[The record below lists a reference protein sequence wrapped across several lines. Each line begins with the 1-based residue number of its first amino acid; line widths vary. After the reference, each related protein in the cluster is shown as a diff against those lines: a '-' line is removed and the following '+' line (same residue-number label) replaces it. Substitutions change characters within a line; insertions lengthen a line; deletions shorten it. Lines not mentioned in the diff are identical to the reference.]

1 MKKLNKDELAKLKAD
16 IVKILEDFF
25 AKDFNFECTS
35 AAIDWM
41 NNLATYYVKCIK
53 DFDENIDDAEIVETL
68 TSIGDY
74 DSEIRWPSDS
84 EATKIIGS
92 NDNFDGILEEFGGE
106 LSDSPRDKFKARISW
121 SISDII
127 NEICERCDYLDLEY
141 C

>member
-1 MKKLNKDELAKLKAD
+1 MKKLNESEFAKLKAD
-16 IVKILEDFF
+16 IVKVLEDLFV
-25 AKDFNFECTS
+25 KDFKFECTS

-41 NNLATYYVKCIK
+41 NNLATYYVNYFK
-53 DFDENIDDAEIVETL
+53 DLDEKTEDAEIVETL

-74 DSEIRWPSDS
+74 DNEIRWPSDD
-84 EATKIIGS
+84 EARKIIGS
-92 NDNFDGILEEFGGE
+92 NDNFDGIIEELGDEF
-106 LSDSPRDKFKARISW
+106 SDSPRGLFKAKISW